1 MTRTVFGLTA
11 DNSTTGYPDMDGWP
25 LSRGLAHD
33 AIDRYRNINATGRYA
48 YPHEAYDDGFN
59 VPYILF
65 RFTDAYGGRIISSPI
80 VTLKMPGSF
89 NLTSFSDYSRTENIF
104 AATASE
110 YNAINESAMVM
121 KQADAIQDSTGT
133 NAEKQ
138 KIMSKIKDAGLTAAE
153 AIQYSWKKAFAG
165 AAGWG
170 ASAGLS
176 NINQYEFMNR
186 QAVNPMAQML
196 YRGPQMRR
204 YQLPFSMHAK
214 NSSDSSQIQKI
225 ISVFRVASS
234 PSVPNTSGTSVGG
247 FNIGAG
253 NAFTFGYPHLT
264 QFDVYFINDNNK
276 LKIIYRSKLC
286 AIESVAAD
294 YGGQKMTF
302 FADGRPTDIAM
313 TIQLTEVTP
322 RTLGDSITDSNNSE
336 ITLR

>member
-25 LSRGLAHD
+25 SSRGGAHD

-48 YPHEAYDDGFN
+48 YPYEAYDDGFN
-59 VPYILF
+59 IPYILF
-65 RFTDAYGGRIISSPI
+65 RFTDAFGGRITDSPI
-80 VTLKMPGSF
+80 VSLKMPGSF

-104 AATASE
+104 AVSSDSGI
-110 YNAINESAMVM
+110 YNNILDTGIQSKQQEITDSNTGDVQNMIN
-121 KQADAIQDSTGT
+121 
-133 NAEKQ
+133 
-138 KIMSKIKDAGLTAAE
+138 KIAKVGISGAE
-153 AIQYSWKKAFAG
+153 AVRYSWQKSLG
-165 AAGWG
+165 TLEGWG

-176 NINQYEFMNR
+176 NLNQYEFMNR
-186 QAVNPMAQML
+186 QAVNPMAQLL

-214 NSSDSSQIQKI
+214 NSTDSSQIQKI
-225 ISVFRVASS
+225 ISIFRVASS
-234 PSVPNTSGTSVGG
+234 PSVPDTSGINVGG
-247 FNIGAG
+247 VNIGAG

-264 QFDVYFINDNNK
+264 QFDVYFIDDNNT

-286 AIESVAAD
+286 AIESIAAD